1 MCRLLIFGGTTEG
14 RELSQFCADRG
25 ILALVSVASEYGKTL
40 VPQSEN
46 LKVLVNR
53 LTEKEMSE
61 LIARERVCLV
71 VDATHPYAAEATENI
86 KSACRAA
93 GVEYIR
99 CLRDTGSSLGAE
111 AFCTAEEL
119 WAGKGLRS
127 VKELQPAKEK
137 GDLPQTVSGT
147 VFYVQDAGEAVRFL
161 EQTEGAIFVTTGS
174 KELSAF
180 AELSDYKSRV
190 FARVLPSAEP
200 IRLCERLGISG
211 KHLIGMQGPFSREL
225 NAAMMRQAGAK
236 WMVTKETGKNGG
248 FEEKMRAAA
257 DCGVRTVVIGK
268 PRQEEGEDLE
278 KVKSRI
284 LSFWEKTE
292 GIQEG
297 NFQKKTKG
305 RQEGKLQGKNGGKPE
320 RKLQEKA
327 EGKTE
332 GKFREKTE
340 GRPEGNF
347 QEKTGGKPEG
357 KSQEKTD
364 EKQEEKK
371 AGAGDGPG
379 RTGGPSV
386 ILAGIG
392 PGSPEQMTLA
402 AAEAILKSSVLLGA
416 PRMLEAAGRLWDW
429 LEGKGRWAK
438 NGGSLFYRG
447 QEPVFTDGFPAGSAS
462 EGAFRRPSM
471 EPVYRPEDVIR
482 FIRQYR
488 EGGEA
493 CGIVTLLF
501 SGDTG
506 FYSGTKGMEK
516 ALREQ
521 GLAFETLPG
530 ISSVSYLASRLGV
543 PWENAGFLTA
553 HGRELDLAGEVR
565 KAQTALKKGQPGQE
579 EKWLFT
585 LLAGTSAAGKLCREL
600 LEQGFGELEAAVGE
614 RLSYPDERIRR
625 GAAGELSGIETAPL
639 SLLAVKVSEGR
650 REENR

>member
-1 MCRLLIFGGTTEG
+1 MCRILIFGGTTEG
-14 RELSQFCADRG
+14 RELSQFCAERG
-25 ILALVSVASEYGKTL
+25 ILAFVSVASEYGKTL

-53 LTEKEMSE
+53 LTEKEMAG
-61 LIARERVCLV
+61 LIERERVRLV

-93 GVEYIR
+93 GAEYIR
-99 CLRDTGSSLGAE
+99 CLRDTKGPLGAKILCGAGGLGAE
-111 AFCTAEEL
+111 TGSLSAEEP
-119 WAGKGLRS
+119 
-127 VKELQPAKEK
+127 QPEKKK
-137 GDLPQTVSGT
+137 GDLPQAASGT
-147 VFYVQDAGEAVRFL
+147 VFYVQDAEEAVRFL

-180 AELSDYKSRV
+180 AGLSDYKSRV

-248 FEEKMRAAA
+248 FEEKLRAAA
-257 DCGVRTVVIGK
+257 DCGVLTVVIGK
-268 PRQEEGEDLE
+268 PKEEEGEDLE
-278 KVKSRI
+278 KVKGRI

-292 GIQEG
+292 GMQEG
-297 NFQKKTKG
+297 NFQEKTKG
-305 RQEGKLQGKNGGKPE
+305 RQEGKLQEKNGGK
-320 RKLQEKA
+320 Q
-327 EGKTE
+327 
-332 GKFREKTE
+332 
-340 GRPEGNF
+340 EGNF

-357 KSQEKTD
+357 KSQEKAD
-364 EKQEEKK
+364 EKQEEKG
-371 AGAGDGPG
+371 AGHGDGPG

-392 PGSPEQMTLA
+392 PGSPEQMTMA

-429 LEGKGRWAK
+429 LEGRGKWGK
-438 NGGSLFYRG
+438 NGGGVFCRG
-447 QEPVFTDGFPAGSAS
+447 QELFFPDGLPAGGAL
-462 EGAFRRPSM
+462 EGTFRRPSM
-471 EPVYRPEDVIR
+471 EPVYRPEDVMR

-493 CGIVTLLF
+493 GGIVTLLF

-530 ISSVSYLASRLGV
+530 ISSVSYLASRLGA
-543 PWENAGFLTA
+543 PWETAGFLTA
-553 HGRELDLAGEVR
+553 HGRALDLAGEVR
-565 KAQTALKKGQPGQE
+565 KAQAALKQGRPGQE

-600 LEQGFGELEAAVGE
+600 LEQGFGGLEAAVGE

-625 GAAGELSGIETAPL
+625 GTAGELSGIETAPL
-639 SLLAVKVSEGR
+639 SLLAVKISVER
-650 REENR
+650 REENI

>member
-1 MCRLLIFGGTTEG
+1 MCRILIFGGTTEG

-53 LTEKEMSE
+53 LTEKEMAG

-93 GVEYIR
+93 GAEYIR
-99 CLRDTGSSLGAE
+99 CLRDTGGPLGAE
-111 AFCTAEEL
+111 AFCTAEGL

-127 VKELQPAKEK
+127 AEELQPAKEK

-147 VFYVQDAGEAVRFL
+147 VFYVRDAGEAVRFL

-180 AELSDYKSRV
+180 AGLSDYKSRV

-248 FEEKMRAAA
+248 FEEKLRAAA

-292 GIQEG
+292 GMQEG
-297 NFQKKTKG
+297 NFREKTKG
-305 RQEGKLQGKNGGKPE
+305 RQEGKLQGKNG
-320 RKLQEKA
+320 R
-327 EGKTE
+327 
-332 GKFREKTE
+332 
-340 GRPEGNF
+340 
-347 QEKTGGKPEG
+347 KPEG

-371 AGAGDGPG
+371 AGAGDGSG
-379 RTGGPSV
+379 RTGGPPV

-438 NGGSLFYRG
+438 NGGSAFCRG
-447 QEPVFTDGFPAGSAS
+447 QEPVFTDGFPAGGAS

-493 CGIVTLLF
+493 GGIVTLLF

-585 LLAGTSAAGKLCREL
+585 LLAGTSAAGKLCQEL

-614 RLSYPDERIRR
+614 RLSYPDEQIRR

>member
-1 MCRLLIFGGTTEG
+1 MCRILIFGGTTEG

-25 ILALVSVASEYGKTL
+25 IPAFVSVASEYGKTL

-53 LTEKEMSE
+53 LTEKEMAG
-61 LIARERVCLV
+61 LIGRERVRLV
-71 VDATHPYAAEATENI
+71 ADATHPYAAEATENI

-93 GVEYIR
+93 GAEYIR
-99 CLRDTGSSLGAE
+99 CLRDTKGSLSAETLCGAGRIWAE
-111 AFCTAEEL
+111 KGSRSAEEL
-119 WAGKGLRS
+119 QPVKKKGNF
-127 VKELQPAKEK
+127 
-137 GDLPQTVSGT
+137 PQAASGT
-147 VFYVQDAGEAVRFL
+147 VFYVRDAGEAVRFL

-190 FARVLPSAEP
+190 FARVLPSSEP

-248 FEEKMRAAA
+248 FEEKLRAAA
-257 DCGVRTVVIGK
+257 DCGVLTVVIGK
-268 PRQEEGEDLE
+268 PKEEEGEDLE
-278 KVKSRI
+278 KVKGRI
-284 LSFWEKTE
+284 RSFWEKTE
-292 GIQEG
+292 KAQAGKPQEK
-297 NFQKKTKG
+297 N
-305 RQEGKLQGKNGGKPE
+305 EGKQ
-320 RKLQEKA
+320 
-327 EGKTE
+327 
-332 GKFREKTE
+332 
-340 GRPEGNF
+340 EGNF
-347 QEKTGGKPEG
+347 QEKAGGKQGE

-364 EKQEEKK
+364 EKQEKR
-371 AGAGDGPG
+371 AGQGDGPG
-379 RTGGPSV
+379 RTGGPPV

-429 LEGKGRWAK
+429 LEGRGKWKK
-438 NGGSLFYRG
+438 NGGGVFYRG
-447 QEPVFTDGFPAGSAS
+447 QELFFPDGFPAGGAL
-462 EGAFRRPSM
+462 EGTFKRPSM
-471 EPVYRPEDVIR
+471 EPVYRPEDVMS

-488 EGGEA
+488 ESGEA
-493 CGIVTLLF
+493 GGIVTLLF

-553 HGRELDLAGEVR
+553 HGRALDLAGEVR
-565 KAQTALKKGQPGQE
+565 KAQAALKQGRPGQE

-639 SLLAVKVSEGR
+639 SLLAVRISEEH
-650 REENR
+650 REENI